1 MTEPKIPPILPE
13 LIDRLTQARTQLLL
27 LGGLLGAVV
36 VVILLVDLATG
47 GDAEPPPSLGA
58 NIEGSPG
65 TRNVI
70 VPTLAPA
77 ETPTP
82 DAAVTPSP
90 SSEAEALAR
99 DGDRLRE
106 LALLQAT
113 LTKYRD
119 RFDSYPDT
127 GGGIQTM
134 CTYKDLDKG
143 CDLKKVLNDEEEGI
157 LADPLGAANG
167 YWYASDGE
175 KYTIWMVREGPGNP
189 GDPICPEVI
198 PHLKDKGALFCI
210 TVGASP

>member
-70 VPTLAPA
+70 VPTLVPM

-99 DGDRLRE
+99 DGERLRE
-106 LALLQAT
+106 LALLQAA
-113 LTKYRD
+113 LIEYRD
-119 RFDSYPDT
+119 RFDSYPNN
-127 GGGIQTM
+127 GGSIQTM
-134 CTYKDLDKG
+134 CVYEDDDKG
-143 CDLKKVLNDEEEGI
+143 CDLKEVLGDEEEGI
-157 LADPLGAANG
+157 LQDPLGAADG
-167 YWYASDGE
+167 YWYASNG
-175 KYTIWMVREGPGNP
+175 KTYTIWMVREGPGNP

-198 PHLKDKGALFCI
+198 PHLKEKGSLFCI
-210 TVGASP
+210 TVGAS

>member
-27 LGGLLGAVV
+27 LAGLLGTVV
-36 VVILLVDLATG
+36 MTILVVDLATG

-70 VPTLAPA
+70 VPTLVPI

-82 DAAVTPSP
+82 DAAATPSP

-99 DGDRLRE
+99 DGERLRE
-106 LALLQAT
+106 LALLQAA
-113 LTKYRD
+113 LIEYRD
-119 RFDSYPDT
+119 RFDSYPDND
-127 GGGIQTM
+127 GGIQTM
-134 CTYKDLDKG
+134 CVYDDLDKG
-143 CDLKKVLNDEEEGI
+143 CDLKEVLGDEEEDI
-157 LADPLGAANG
+157 LEDPLGAANG

-175 KYTIWMVREGPGNP
+175 TYTIWMVREGPGNP

-198 PHLKDKGALFCI
+198 PHLQEKGSLFCI
-210 TVGASP
+210 TVGAS

>member
-1 MTEPKIPPILPE
+1 VTEPKIPPILPE

-70 VPTLAPA
+70 VPTLVPM

-99 DGDRLRE
+99 DGERLRE
-106 LALLQAT
+106 LPLLQAA
-113 LTKYRD
+113 LTEYRD
-119 RFDSYPDT
+119 RFDSYPNN
-127 GGGIQTM
+127 GGSIQTM
-134 CTYKDLDKG
+134 CVYEDDDKG
-143 CDLKKVLNDEEEGI
+143 CDLKEVLGDEEEGI
-157 LADPLGAANG
+157 LQDPLGAADG
-167 YWYASDGE
+167 YWYASNG
-175 KYTIWMVREGPGNP
+175 KTYTIWMVREGPGNP

-198 PHLKDKGALFCI
+198 PHLKEKGSLFCI
-210 TVGASP
+210 TVGAS